1 MWVRKQI
8 DIGAKDL
15 CWAMTEFLTLD
26 SSGQVIDFELPD
38 SFLSCLS
45 VRSGLDALLSE
56 VDWPTG
62 SEVLMSA
69 ITISGMPRIVQHHG
83 YQPVP
88 VDIAPLT
95 LTPSVNEIRRRITP
109 QTRAIILAHLTGG
122 QIEIEPI
129 ARLCQREGLMLI
141 DDRAQ
146 AYVGWDEMIQHSRHA
161 DVALWSF
168 GPIKTATALGGALIS
183 VRDQELR
190 QAILRRTESYPAQSK
205 SAYATRILKYAL
217 VRLISQ
223 PLVAGWVAKAFQITG
238 KDHDQFAAG
247 IARGF
252 AGDQF
257 FDRIRLRPSTPLTKV
272 VKHRLNAYDYS
283 MIEQRRMAGQFL
295 MRELN
300 GVVPVLGSQMIDPT
314 YWLFAIL
321 VEDPESLVHSL
332 WRNGFDATNRTS
344 LCRVGAS
351 QVSADD
357 SSTEMVAD
365 RILRNMV
372 LLPLYADMPRSELKR
387 LASLVRSSKPP

>member
-8 DIGAKDL
+8 DMGVKDL
-15 CWAMTEFLTLD
+15 CRAMAECLTPG
-26 SSGQVIDFELPD
+26 SSGQVVDFELPD

-45 VRSGLDALLSE
+45 VRSGLDCLLSE

-88 VDIAPLT
+88 VDITPLT
-95 LTPSVNEIRRRITP
+95 LTPSVSEIRRRITP

-168 GPIKTATALGGALIS
+168 GPIKTAAALGGALIS
-183 VRDQELR
+183 VRDQKLR
-190 QAILRRTESYPAQSK
+190 QAILRRAQSFPVQTR
-205 SAYATRILKYAL
+205 SAYAARILKYAL
-217 VRLISQ
+217 VRLVSQ
-223 PLVAGWVAKAFQITG
+223 PRVAGWIAKAFQIVR

-247 IARGF
+247 LARGF

-257 FDRIRLRPSTPLTKV
+257 FNRIRLRPSTPLTKV
-272 VKHRLNAYDYS
+272 VKQRLNAYDYS
-283 MIEQRRMAGQFL
+283 MIEQRRMAGLFL
-295 MRELN
+295 AHELN
-300 GVVPVLGSQMIDPT
+300 EVVPVLGSQMIDPT

-332 WRNGFDATNRTS
+332 WKNGFDATNRSS
-344 LCRVGAS
+344 LCRVGAI
-351 QVSADD
+351 QVSVEDPP
-357 SSTEMVAD
+357 TEMVAD
-365 RILRNMV
+365 HILRNLV
-372 LLPLYADMPRSELKR
+372 LLPLHADMPRSELKR
-387 LASLVRSSKPP
+387 MASLVVCQH